1 MHLISSDAQVK
12 IKSAQDF
19 SVRLPNRVLQDPKLI
34 LKRKIHSELPVSCS
48 PCRFPTGTPLHHYCL
63 PVLKILR

>member
-34 LKRKIHSELPVSCS
+34 GYIHGKCPTLTLTSSES
-48 PCRFPTGTPLHHYCL
+48 PETFRVCGAEAADHFR
-63 PVLKILR
+63 I